1 MADRLRVG
9 VIGCGLIAQV
19 MHLNYLRELSDRFE
33 VTAVCDLS
41 AEVRAACAR
50 EYGATEQYESWQ
62 ELLTRPLDAVL
73 VLTSG
78 SHAPIA
84 VAAAEA
90 GLHVLVEKPMCFSV
104 AEGQEM
110 VAAADRAGKLLMVG
124 YNKRYD
130 PAYRRLIEESQK
142 LADLRLLRITTLESP
157 IPPYVQHYNL
167 RRGGPLPK
175 ALVQTL
181 KDDDDARIDAALP
194 DADSLSRW
202 AYRNVLLDSLVH
214 ELNAMR
220 GVVGEPES
228 LLFAD
233 LRENGV
239 TAVFKYGSAQCVLTW
254 VDLPVIA
261 RYQMEFAFYSPE
273 RRVTLS
279 FPSPFLRSMPTML
292 ITEEGEADS
301 PHASRTEEVTSY
313 RESFKEELMH
323 FHECVTS
330 GRQPITSGK
339 DSLHDIALCE
349 SLVAVHRSRA
359 PRDHPSEPA
368 MAAAPTKR
376 S

>member
-33 VTAVCDLS
+33 VAAVCDLS

-50 EYGATEQYESWQ
+50 EYGVTEQYESWQ
-62 ELLTRPLDAVL
+62 ELVTRPLDAVL

-110 VAAADRAGKLLMVG
+110 VAAADRAGKVLMVG

-130 PAYRRLIEESQK
+130 PAYRRLIEESRK

-279 FPSPFLRSMPTML
+279 FPSPFLRSMPTTL

-301 PHASRTEEVTSY
+301 PHASRTPSTGSNRF
-313 RESFKEELMH
+313 RELQGGAH
-323 FHECVTS
+323 
-330 GRQPITSGK
+330 
-339 DSLHDIALCE
+339 AL
-349 SLVAVHRSRA
+349 S
-359 PRDHPSEPA
+359 
-368 MAAAPTKR
+368 
-376 S
+376 